1 MLVELVIMDC
11 FIAKSQI
18 FCLLLDF
25 QTQIEPTMPMIVKA
39 PLAVVFM

>member
-18 FCLLLDF
+18 FLWLDS
-25 QTQIEPTMPMIVKA
+25 QIQIGSAMAMIEKA
-39 PLAVVFM
+39 PLVGVFM